1 MTVRKQITLLLHISS
16 KKNPHKCLP
25 NFVLANLMCLKIKA
39 AKKDC
44 NEKCSPELKRKSK
57 NKFYDS
63 MILEVENRLKSH
75 ILALLDKLLSLIV
88 LKKLKIN
95 L

>member
-1 MTVRKQITLLLHISS
+1 MTVKKQITLFLFP
-16 KKNPHKCLP
+16 KKKTQKYLP

-44 NEKCSPELKRKSK
+44 NEKCSPELKKKSK

-63 MILEVENRLKSH
+63 
-75 ILALLDKLLSLIV
+75 
-88 LKKLKIN
+88 
-95 L
+95 